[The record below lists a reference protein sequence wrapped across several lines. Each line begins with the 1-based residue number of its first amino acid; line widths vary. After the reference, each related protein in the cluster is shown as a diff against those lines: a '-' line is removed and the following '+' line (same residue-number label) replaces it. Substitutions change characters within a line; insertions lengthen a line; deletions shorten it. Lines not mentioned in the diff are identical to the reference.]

1 MITNKI
7 AIPTFNSLAKADL
20 LKVSERITESVES
33 GDMDSLSAFAIA
45 KGLEYIAK
53 SIIIKTKKEAMDKGS
68 EYNKNDR
75 SIHGAKFVHVD
86 GGKLYDYE
94 ADGEYKT
101 LSDSL
106 KARKSLL
113 DAAIKAA
120 RDIIEEGE
128 IIKPPPIKGY
138 KASYLK
144 FDF

>member
-1 MITNKI
+1 MTLNKLT
-7 AIPTFNSLAKADL
+7 IPAFNSLAKADL

-33 GDMDSLSAFAIA
+33 GDMDALSAYAIA

-53 SIIIKTKKEAMDKGS
+53 SIIAKTKKEAMDEGS

-86 GGKLYDYE
+86 GGKIYDYE

-101 LSDSL
+101 LSDAL
-106 KARKSLL
+106 KGRKTLL
-113 DAAIKAA
+113 DAAIKAG

-138 KASYLK
+138 KASYLR